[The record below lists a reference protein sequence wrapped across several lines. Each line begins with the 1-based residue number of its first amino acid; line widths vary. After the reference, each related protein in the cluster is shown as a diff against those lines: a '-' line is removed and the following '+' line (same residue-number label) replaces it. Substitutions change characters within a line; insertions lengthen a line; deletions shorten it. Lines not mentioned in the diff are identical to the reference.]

1 MRRSSSIRPGF
12 WLVFWREAGWLKR
25 RPFLLFMS
33 TIAPLALI
41 GLLTMIFSAGLAT
54 RLPIGVLDLDR
65 TDLSRT
71 IIRMVDATPDA
82 AVAESVTDLAAGRR
96 LLLSGRIHGLLM
108 LPQHLERDVFA
119 GRRPEVV
126 FFYNAQTLT
135 TGNLVL
141 RGINAAI
148 PTAAGGIRLSLR
160 TAQGQPTEAA
170 QSALQPI
177 PVQVSPLFN
186 PSLNYVF
193 FLLAT
198 LLPSV
203 LQIVITTTSAYSVGI
218 DVETPHRLRILRRL
232 GGGIWPAIYGT
243 VFMTLLMTLA
253 GVPVGIA
260 TAVYLTEYAS
270 SRSRMA
276 QLVRVA
282 VNNLAGVPSIVFGLF
297 GLGFFVLFVG
307 GTLDTMVYGEGT
319 APVWGKPSIL
329 WASLTLAVLTLPVV
343 IVTTEEALRQVPKE
357 LREASLALGA
367 TRFQTVYKVVL
378 PNAVGGILTGVILAV
393 SRGAGEVAPI
403 IFVGAANFLPYL
415 PTDLRDMFMHL
426 GYHVY
431 ALATQSPNVD
441 AARPTL
447 FGTVLVLLTLT
458 FSLNFLAIIIRSR
471 TRATRT

>member
-1 MRRSSSIRPGF
+1 MNYTRKD
-12 WLVFWREAGWLKR
+12 WLLAGLSGTA
-25 RPFLLFMS
+25 LL
-33 TIAPLALI
+33 IILALLAV
-41 GLLTMIFSAGLAT
+41 LLGQIVMHGA
-54 RLPIGVLDLDR
+54 P
-65 TDLSRT
+65 T
-71 IIRMVDATPDA
+71 ISG
-82 AVAESVTDLAAGRR
+82 EF
-96 LLLSGRIHGLLM
+96 LSGS
-108 LPQHLERDVFA
+108 
-119 GRRPEVV
+119 
-126 FFYNAQTLT
+126 
-135 TGNLVL
+135 
-141 RGINAAI
+141 
-148 PTAAGGIRLSLR
+148 PTADM
-160 TAQGQPTEAA
+160 T
-170 QSALQPI
+170 
-177 PVQVSPLFN
+177 
-186 PSLNYVF
+186 
-193 FLLAT
+193 
-198 LLPSV
+198 
-203 LQIVITTTSAYSVGI
+203 
-218 DVETPHRLRILRRL
+218 

-378 PNAVGGILTGVILAV
+378 PNAEGGILTGDILAV